1 MTAHL
6 ATLTNFCSK
15 RGLQCIL
22 KQVRM
27 LLSQRNENSRATLS
41 VVKGRE
47 KVLRSFL
54 NRGEGVEIAKDF
66 TEKSQIKLNTEKN
79 DVTVY
84 RLSIE
89 SSRVESFL
97 KVM

>member
-1 MTAHL
+1 
-6 ATLTNFCSK
+6 
-15 RGLQCIL
+15 
-22 KQVRM
+22 M

-54 NRGEGVEIAKDF
+54 NRGEGVEIAKDL
-66 TEKSQIKLNTEKN
+66 TEKSQIKLHTEKN